1 MPHLPHLQ
9 HHEIAAAVVVA
20 MVVVDWFV
28 VVPPA
33 WLLDPSPLSGSAR
46 VSLVLLLLMARLE
59 TQTSVAMMA
68 VVMRVLLSGVGG

>member
-33 WLLDPSPLSGSAR
+33 WLLDPRPLAR

-59 TQTSVAMMA
+59 TQASVAMVA